1 MHRFFCPQ
9 ADFSHPEIILT
20 EKKEIHH
27 LRNVLRLKENDLI
40 CVFNERHEEAEG
52 RIFSITSQEVSVRI
66 QKVKINKTKFPQ
78 IILACAL
85 PKKGKF
91 ELIIE
96 KVTELGVDE
105 IIPMVTKRTEV
116 LLEGKRREEKLKRFK
131 AVALNAAKQ
140 SKRTTIPVIHPI
152 TSFKD
157 ALSLL
162 TLQPVPPSGGTGRV
176 PPHGRKEFGATPACR
191 NAALRRAG
199 TGFSPWGSTKTS
211 TVFIPSLLLE
221 RENLLKAL
229 GQTSKPEK
237 ISFLIGPEGDF
248 TQEEYLEAQK
258 MGCIPVSLGE
268 TILKVETAAICAVA
282 CANIFYEH

>member
-9 ADFSHPEIILT
+9 ANFSASQIVLT
-20 EKKEIHH
+20 DKKEIHH
-27 LRNVLRLKENDLI
+27 LRDVLRLKTNDLI
-40 CVFNERHEEAEG
+40 CVFNERNEEAQG
-52 RIFSITSQEVSVRI
+52 RILSIGSQEVTVQI
-66 QKVKINKTKFPQ
+66 QKVEMNKIKFPQ
-78 IILACAL
+78 IVLACAL

-105 IIPMVTKRTEV
+105 IIPMVTRRTEI
-116 LLEGKRREEKLKRFK
+116 LLEGKRREQKLTRFK
-131 AVALNAAKQ
+131 TVALNAAKQ
-140 SKRTTIPVIHPI
+140 CKRTSIPNIHPI

-157 ALSLL
+157 ALLL
-162 TLQPVPPSGGTGRV
+162 L
-176 PPHGRKEFGATPACR
+176 
-191 NAALRRAG
+191 
-199 TGFSPWGSTKTS
+199 TKTS
-211 TVFIPSLLLE
+211 RVFIPSLILQ

-229 GQTSKPEK
+229 QEISRPEK

-248 TQEEYLEAQK
+248 TPEEYTEAQK

-282 CANIFYEH
+282 CANVFYER